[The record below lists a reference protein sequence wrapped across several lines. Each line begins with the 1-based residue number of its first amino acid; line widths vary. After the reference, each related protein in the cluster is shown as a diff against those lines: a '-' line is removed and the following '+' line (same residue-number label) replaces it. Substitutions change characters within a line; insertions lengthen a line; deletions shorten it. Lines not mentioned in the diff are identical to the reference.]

1 MKKYDKSTF
10 LQISGGSDAR
20 VSVHAKGYSEKSPVM
35 QLNKDIFR
43 SQSLQKYLTNETS
56 FCSHQWKFTIDSKN
70 AREMSQKHYGCSD
83 SFI

>member
-20 VSVHAKGYSEKSPVM
+20 VSIHAKGYSEKSPVM

-56 FCSHQWKFTIDSKN
+56 FFSQQCKFNIDYKN
-70 AREMSQKHYGCSD
+70 AREMS
-83 SFI
+83 